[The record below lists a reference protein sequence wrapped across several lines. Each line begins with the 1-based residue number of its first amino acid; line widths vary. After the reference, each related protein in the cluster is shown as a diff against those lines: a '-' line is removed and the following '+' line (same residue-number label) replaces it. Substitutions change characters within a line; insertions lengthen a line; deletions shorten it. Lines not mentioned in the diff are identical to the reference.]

1 MLQNKNTTNRMYLW
15 MVNHLSK
22 RQLMGLLAA
31 LVGLAAGFAAVILK
45 NMVHYITHGLHS
57 FSYDEYQNYIYI
69 VSPVVGIFLTIAFIR
84 YILRKSVGHGVPG
97 ILHAISRNN
106 GYLERHKTFSAMIAS
121 TFTVGFGGSV
131 GLEGPIVG
139 TGAAIGS
146 NVGRAFKLNRKQ
158 IVTLIGCASSG
169 AVAAI
174 FNAPIAGIVFSLEIL
189 MLDLTFSSLIPL
201 LIASASAVVTSY
213 FFMGN
218 DILYK
223 FNVDNTFELIDLL
236 YYVFLGVFSGL
247 ISVFFA
253 WIYHLMDRRFAK
265 IKSIYNKLLI
275 GGLMLGV
282 LIFLFPS
289 LYGEGYNEINNCLS
303 GDLSY
308 LFNRSFFFGL
318 QDQAWV
324 VILLLLG
331 VTLLKVFATASTF
344 GAGGIGG
351 IFAPALFIGANAGMV
366 FSKIANMIGFHEI
379 SERNFALVGMGG
391 LIAGVLH
398 APLFAIF
405 LIADISGGYSLLV
418 PLMITSIFSYVIV
431 KYFQPN
437 SVYTYQ
443 LAQRKELITHD
454 KDKSVLNMMT
464 IDALIEKNF
473 KTVLADATL
482 GEFLE
487 IVTQSRRNIFPVI
500 DEENNLQGIVFI
512 NDIRHIILKQNLYDK
527 VKMRDLMYMPSPLV
541 HPNESMEEV
550 AKKFQTTSN
559 YNIPVVKD
567 GKYVGFISRANMF
580 STYRKILQDFS
591 EE

>member
-1 MLQNKNTTNRMYLW
+1 
-15 MVNHLSK
+15 
-22 RQLMGLLAA
+22 MGVLAA

-45 NMVHYITHGLHS
+45 HMVHFISHGLHS
-57 FSYDEYQNYIYI
+57 FSYNQYHNYIYI
-69 VSPVVGIFLTIAFIR
+69 ISPIVGIFLTVIFIR
-84 YILRKSVGHGVPG
+84 YILRRSVGHGVPG
-97 ILHAISRNN
+97 ILHAISRNS
-106 GYLERHKTFSAMIAS
+106 GFLEKHKTFSSLITS

-223 FNVDNTFELIDLL
+223 FDVTSTFELIDLA
-236 YYVFLGVFSGL
+236 YYVLLGVFSGL
-247 ISVFFA
+247 ISVFFTRV
-253 WIYHLMDRRFAK
+253 YLFMDHRFERLRNA
-265 IKSIYNKLLI
+265 YTRLLA
-275 GGLMLGV
+275 GGIILGV
-282 LIFLFPS
+282 LVFMFPA
-289 LYGEGYNEINNCLS
+289 LYGEGYNEINSCLS
-303 GDLSY
+303 GDLNY

-318 QDQAWV
+318 QDEIWV
-324 VILLLLG
+324 VVLLLLG

-344 GAGGIGG
+344 GAGGVGG

-366 FSKIANMIGFHEI
+366 FGKVANLIGFHEI

-405 LIADISGGYSLLV
+405 LIADISGGYSLFV

-431 KYFQPN
+431 IYFQPN

-454 KDKSVLNMMT
+454 KDKSVLNMMS
-464 IDALIEKNF
+464 IDTLIEKNF

-487 IVTQSRRNIFPVI
+487 IVTQSQRNIFPVI
-500 DEENNLQGIVFI
+500 DEKHNLLGIVFI
-512 NDIRHIILKQNLYDK
+512 NDIRHIILKRDLYDK
-527 VKMRDLMYMPSPLV
+527 IKMRDLMYMPSPLV
-541 HPNESMEEV
+541 HPDESMEEV
-550 AKKFQTTSN
+550 AKKFQTTSH
-559 YNIPVVKD
+559 YNLPVVRD